1 MGRTSDARERLI
13 DAAID
18 LIWPSNYGM
27 VGVDAICERS
37 GVKKGSF
44 YHFFDSK
51 DDLVIAALE
60 HHWQSRRPIMD
71 AIFSATKTP
80 VARLHDYFAHIRE
93 RQIELK
99 ESCGRVLGCFHNS
112 VGGSCIEQPVEI
124 STKVQEVIGN
134 FVRYL
139 VSAIREGQA
148 DGSIRAGDAQLDA
161 ETAFALVQG
170 TLLQARIHDNPELLR
185 DLPRRGF
192 AVLGIQEPEAAAPA
206 KHVRV

>member
-1 MGRTSDARERLI
+1 VGRTSDARERLI

-44 YHFFDSK
+44 YHFFESK

-60 HHWQSRRPIMD
+60 HHWQTRRPMMD
-71 AIFSATKTP
+71 AVFSATKTP
-80 VARLHDYFAHIRE
+80 IQRLHDYFVHVRD
-93 RQIELK
+93 RQIELR
-99 ESCGRVLGCFHNS
+99 EMHGRVLGCFHSS
-112 VGGSCIEQPVEI
+112 VGSSCIEQPAEI
-124 STKVQEVIGN
+124 RAKVQEVIAN

-139 VSAIREGQA
+139 ANAIREGQA
-148 DGSIRAGDAQLDA
+148 DGVIRAGDPQLDA
-161 ETAFALVQG
+161 ETIFAVVQG
-170 TLLQARIHDNPELLR
+170 TLLQARIHDKPELLN

-192 AVLGIQEPEAAAPA
+192 ALLGIQEPKPTRSRSSA
-206 KHVRV
+206 HV